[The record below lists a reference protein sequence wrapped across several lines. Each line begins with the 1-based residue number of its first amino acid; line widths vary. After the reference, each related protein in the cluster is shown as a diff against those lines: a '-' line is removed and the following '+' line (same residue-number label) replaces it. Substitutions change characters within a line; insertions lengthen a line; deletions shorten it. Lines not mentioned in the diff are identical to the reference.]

1 MVTGYYYPNYATQ
14 SVSWTPQYDPVF
26 PLTQTVDHPN
36 LRSITAGGTLYV
48 QNKVPKQESFEL
60 VFELMPK
67 TDRDN
72 YLTFFNAV
80 ERDFKTFEYRDPDG
94 NLSTVRIMNAF
105 NFKLDRPQLYSG
117 TILLRKE

>member
-1 MVTGYYYPNYATQ
+1 MIGFYYPTYASPT
-14 SVSWTPQYDPVF
+14 VSWTPTYNPVF
-26 PLTQTVDHPN
+26 PLTQSVDHPN
-36 LRSITAGGTLYV
+36 LRSVTAGGTLYV
-48 QNKVPKQESFEL
+48 QSKIPVQETYEL
-60 VFELMPK
+60 VFEFMPK

-80 ERDFKTFEYRDPDG
+80 ERELKTFEYKDPDG
-94 NLSTVRIMNAF
+94 ALHTVRIMNAF